1 MNKPL
6 RVLVV
11 DDNRDAADSVAV
23 LLRLWG
29 HIVEVA
35 YDGQSALSAALAF
48 KPQAV
53 LLDVSMPSMHGG
65 IVARRLRELAEFR
78 AAMIIATTA
87 NHADDP
93 RLDEWRSYFDSFLT
107 KPYNLAVLEEL
118 LSIHAASQA

>member
-1 MNKPL
+1 MIKPL

-29 HIVEVA
+29 HTVDVA
-35 YDGQSALSAALAF
+35 YDGQSALRAAFVF

-53 LLDVSMPSMHGG
+53 LLDLSMPRMHGG
-65 IVARRLRELAEFR
+65 IVARHFRELAEFR

-118 LSIHAASQA
+118 LAIHAASQA